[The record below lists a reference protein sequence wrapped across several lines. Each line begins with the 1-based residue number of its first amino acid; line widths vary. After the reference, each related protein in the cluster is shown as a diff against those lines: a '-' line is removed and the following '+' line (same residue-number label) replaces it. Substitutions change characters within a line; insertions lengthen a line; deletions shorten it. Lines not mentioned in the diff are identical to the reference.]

1 MNSIP
6 LRLLRGIFLMTCLA
20 TLSGGRSFA
29 EVSLPRLFTD
39 HMVLQRGM
47 SVPVWGWAA
56 PGEKV
61 RVELEGQKAETA
73 ADKDGKWMVRLLPLK
88 AGGPFELK
96 ASGKNTLVVKDV
108 LVGEVWLCSGQS
120 NMAMEVSACLNAG
133 SEMAAATNPLIR
145 QFQVRRVKAETP
157 CQDVAEGGGW
167 LSTWIP
173 ASPETVKNFT
183 GAGYFFA
190 RQLYEK
196 LDVPIG
202 LIHSSWGGTTAE
214 AWTSPA
220 ALGKDTDLKMILT
233 NWPDYNNDEEWL
245 KEQYTKFTAEVEKWK
260 REGGVKPLYFNQP
273 GVLYNPM
280 IAPLIP
286 YAIRG
291 TIWYQGESNV
301 FRAYQY
307 RRLFPE
313 MIRSWREAWGEGDF
327 PFLFVQLANFNAKT
341 DRWPELREA
350 QTMALS
356 LPHTGMALAVDIGEA
371 EDIHPKN
378 KQEVGRRLALAARAL
393 VYGEKLVYSG
403 PLYRSM
409 EIKGNKC
416 YVSFDHLGDGLMIRG
431 GGTLAGFVIAGED
444 RKFVPAKAEIVGG
457 RVAVWSD
464 EVAKPVAVR
473 YAWEDNPEGANLY
486 NRVGGEAV
494 LPASPFRT
502 DDWPGLTAGRK

>member
-1 MNSIP
+1 
-6 LRLLRGIFLMTCLA
+6 
-20 TLSGGRSFA
+20 
-29 EVSLPRLFTD
+29 
-39 HMVLQRGM
+39 
-47 SVPVWGWAA
+47 
-56 PGEKV
+56 
-61 RVELEGQKAETA
+61 
-73 ADKDGKWMVRLLPLK
+73 
-88 AGGPFELK
+88 
-96 ASGKNTLVVKDV
+96 
-108 LVGEVWLCSGQS
+108 
-120 NMAMEVSACLNAG
+120 
-133 SEMAAATNPLIR
+133 
-145 QFQVRRVKAETP
+145 
-157 CQDVAEGGGW
+157 
-167 LSTWIP
+167 
-173 ASPETVKNFT
+173 
-183 GAGYFFA
+183 
-190 RQLYEK
+190 
-196 LDVPIG
+196 
-202 LIHSSWGGTTAE
+202 
-214 AWTSPA
+214 
-220 ALGKDTDLKMILT
+220 
-233 NWPDYNNDEEWL
+233 
-245 KEQYTKFTAEVEKWK
+245 
-260 REGGVKPLYFNQP
+260 
-273 GVLYNPM
+273 M

-431 GGTLAGFVIAGED
+431 GDTLAGFVIAGED
-444 RKFVPAKAEIVGG
+444 RKFVPAKAEIEGG